1 MKAIQI
7 DYVRKMLARA
17 LDKEEFPQTPDDII
31 SSFPG
36 AVEDMEL
43 SSRYNYLSSQNKLN
57 EEKVSLLLD
66 VIKELG

>member
-17 LDKEEFPQTPDDII
+17 LDSNDEYKTPDEII
-31 SSFPG
+31 DSIPG

-43 SSRYNYLSSQNKLN
+43 SSRYNFLSNQNKLN

>member
-17 LDKEEFPQTPDDII
+17 LDNNEYKTPDDII
-31 SSFPG
+31 NSFPG

-43 SSRYNYLSSQNKLN
+43 SSRYNYLSNQNKLN